1 MSWDIKSERI
11 AARAQAEQARAQ
23 AEAVRAQTE
32 LAREKERA
40 EQARQA
46 RADRRAEREKD
57 RAERAKR
64 RAETIEN
71 LRARGPVALAAVAVG
86 SPAALAWRGQFL
98 FGLDDLHLGW
108 MAPLAPVAVE
118 GGVLYAAWMAHQ
130 AVAAQVPSFRYRALV
145 WTLAAVA
152 AGTNAWHG
160 HDAQSGAMLAL
171 FSLLSIVLL
180 EFTIAL
186 RKAQVTKE
194 REGRDVA
201 VIRRAL
207 VRRVRYP
214 RLSTS
219 ASALAAARGITP
231 EEAWRAAWIE
241 RYGLGPE
248 APRHERKVARQV
260 LKREEKA
267 AKKAAKKGALTIA
280 DGQLVP
286 ALWFDDDP
294 FDDADDAQSA
304 AVSDDAATGT
314 PDGGAESAPTGEGER
329 LDTTSMKDV
338 IDTMVAFE
346 APEGIAAIERW
357 LRVRA
362 EGPGALR
369 ELPPGHGDE
378 RRQERRD
385 ERTGERRE
393 ERREERSDE
402 RREER
407 REERRDERD
416 DERREERQ
424 EEQRDER
431 REERGGK
438 RRGERRKERRARRL
452 SGGRAPQ
459 REHGE
464 RLERVRRLLTER
476 PDLTGAQV
484 AVELGI
490 GESTARKLLQKA
502 RQDSKGGDQ
511 R

>member
-46 RADRRAEREKD
+46 RADKRAERD
-57 RAERAKR
+57 QNRAERAKR
-64 RAETIEN
+64 RAETIEA

-98 FGLDDLHLGW
+98 FGRDDLHLGW

-130 AVAAQVPSFRYRALV
+130 AVAANVPSFRYRALV
-145 WTLAAVA
+145 WMLAAVA

-160 HDAQSGAMLAL
+160 QDAQSGAMLAL

-180 EFTIAL
+180 ECTIAL
-186 RKAQVTKE
+186 RKARETKE

-219 ASALAAARGITP
+219 ASSLAAACGITP

-267 AKKAAKKGALTIA
+267 AKKAAKQGALTIA
-280 DGQLVP
+280 AGQIVP
-286 ALWFDDDP
+286 AVWFN
-294 FDDADDAQSA
+294 DDADDADDMSA
-304 AVSDDAATGT
+304 AVPDGASTGT
-314 PDGGAESAPTGEGER
+314 PDGGAEAAPTGEGER
-329 LDTTSMKDV
+329 LDTTSMTDG
-338 IDTMVAFE
+338 IDTLVASE

-357 LRVRA
+357 LHVRA
-362 EGPGALR
+362 EGSGALR

-378 RRQERRD
+378 RREERRD

-393 ERREERSDE
+393 ERGGERREERQEERREERQEE

-407 REERRDERD
+407 REERGAE
-416 DERREERQ
+416 
-424 EEQRDER
+424 
-431 REERGGK
+431 
-438 RRGERRKERRARRL
+438 RRGERRKGRRARRS

-459 REHGE
+459 SEHGE

-476 PDLTGAQV
+476 PELTGAQV
-484 AVELGI
+484 AAELGI